1 MSIGFL
7 LIGLIF
13 VAARLIIISGWVDC
27 NKKTIAIMAGII
39 TVLLG
44 IIIIIIVMITGR
56 NEKTYDEIQTELES
70 EAIENYDNGSEVY
83 INGKENDVIGINGIA
98 LDN

>member
-1 MSIGFL
+1 MSTGFL

-13 VAARLIIISGWVDC
+13 VAARLIIISGWVDF
-27 NKKTIAIMAGII
+27 NKKTIAIMAGFI

-44 IIIIIIVMITGR
+44 IIIIVMITGR

-83 INGKENDVIGINGIA
+83 INGKKNGVIGINSIA

>member
-1 MSIGFL
+1 MSTGFL

-27 NKKTIAIMAGII
+27 NKKTIAIMAGIMI
-39 TVLLG
+39 ILSG
-44 IIIIIIVMITGR
+44 IIIIAMITGR

-83 INGKENDVIGINGIA
+83 INGKKNGVIGINSIA